1 MAIMKENNK
10 VLQFSMFFGIGLL
23 MMSIVLMFINPSPES
38 NLAEGFYTPIIAFE
52 FIQNTAQVKAFFEIE
67 QQELYLQKMLLGNQL
82 DYIFMFLYSIF
93 LGLFSYYLY
102 KKTKHKIFIIA
113 IILCPIA
120 FLTDALENLQIYYI
134 IKNLNAD
141 IHVFLQ
147 DLHLYTWV
155 KWLSL
160 AIVFLLVGYYNYKN
174 KKYIFMIINV
184 LPILL
189 AMLAYNSYGL
199 VNELFA
205 LSIVINFV
213 IVFIS
218 VIIEYR
224 NANQHRIKL

>member
-120 FLTDALENLQIYYI
+120 FLNRCFRKFTNI
-134 IKNLNAD
+134 
-141 IHVFLQ
+141 
-147 DLHLYTWV
+147 LY
-155 KWLSL
+155 
-160 AIVFLLVGYYNYKN
+160 
-174 KKYIFMIINV
+174 
-184 LPILL
+184 
-189 AMLAYNSYGL
+189 
-199 VNELFA
+199 
-205 LSIVINFV
+205 
-213 IVFIS
+213 
-218 VIIEYR
+218 
-224 NANQHRIKL
+224 H